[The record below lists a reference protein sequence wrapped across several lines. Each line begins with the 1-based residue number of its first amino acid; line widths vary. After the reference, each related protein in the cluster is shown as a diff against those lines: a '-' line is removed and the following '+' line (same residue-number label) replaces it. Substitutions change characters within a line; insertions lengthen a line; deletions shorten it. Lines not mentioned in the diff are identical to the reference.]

1 MEKEYLD
8 RMGPAHFR
16 ADLLLKS
23 QVAVRREN
31 YNKLPHAVGLPLN
44 LGEKVRY
51 RYLYSVRANIQDVFS
66 SEIYLVET
74 ARTLSVGPYIVR
86 KVTRD
91 NTEFGKTGSEL

>member
-23 QVAVRREN
+23 QVAVRKEN
-31 YNKLPHAVGLPLN
+31 YNKLPHAVPLN

-66 SEIYLVET
+66 GEIYLVET
-74 ARTLSVGPYIVR
+74 ARTLSVGPYIMR

-91 NTEFGKTGSEL
+91 NTVFGKTGSEL